1 MRKGVSKRKREA
13 SDLPGQTQTTGE
25 TLAGRGMSMCPPQDT
40 DQGGLSIGD
49 SPGLLSGML
58 VLSCSADVNCDNGQE
73 LDFLV
78 WLLPPR
84 PLECEGDRA
93 RGPRTGEGKVASRPP
108 P

>member
-1 MRKGVSKRKREA
+1 
-13 SDLPGQTQTTGE
+13 
-25 TLAGRGMSMCPPQDT
+25 MCPPQDT

-93 RGPRTGEGKVASRPP
+93 RGPRTGEGKMESRPP
-108 P
+108 PSKGAGVSDPRSSLVTERQAALKNPENSQFIWD